1 MSLSSL
7 SDSWGAPNKGILAF
21 YSPLK
26 SSFTLSKLRFFGFR
40 RPKNTSC
47 YARPEVSWEFR
58 LKKNTMK
65 KLLLVVAMAF
75 AALSL
80 SVGGAQAQEL
90 ANATPYVAVNGS
102 SQVKVTPD
110 EIYLRITLDEGD
122 TKGKDIIEAQYKRLF
137 SALRKCNV
145 DVEKH
150 LSLLDMSSEYYR
162 RGSSLATT
170 QYELKLT
177 SAESVGAVFEA
188 LDKDGITNVSVT
200 RTASSKIDDYRR
212 QARQEAIRNAQSRA
226 RDLAEAIGQSIGACF
241 EINDYTSEARVTN
254 SRVMMAKNA
263 VADMTAEEFA
273 EPNVEFEQIV
283 INYNVSA
290 KFVLNTK

>member
-1 MSLSSL
+1 
-7 SDSWGAPNKGILAF
+7 
-21 YSPLK
+21 
-26 SSFTLSKLRFFGFR
+26 
-40 RPKNTSC
+40 
-47 YARPEVSWEFR
+47 
-58 LKKNTMK
+58 MK
-65 KLLLVVAMAF
+65 KMLLVVAMAVV
-75 AALSL
+75 ALSL
-80 SVGGAQAQEL
+80 SVGRAQAQEL
-90 ANATPYVAVNGS
+90 TNANPFVAVNGS
-102 SQVKVTPD
+102 SQVKITPD
-110 EIYLRITLDEGD
+110 EIYLRIKLDEGD
-122 TKGKDIIEAQYKRLF
+122 TKGKDIIEAQRKRLF
-137 SALRKCNV
+137 SALRRCGV
-145 DVEKH
+145 DIEKQ
-150 LSLLDMSSEYYR
+150 LTLLNMSSEYFR

-177 SAESVGAVFEA
+177 SAEAVRAVFEA
-188 LDKDGITNVSVT
+188 LDKDGITNVAVT

-254 SRVMMAKNA
+254 SRVMMAKSAA
-263 VADMTAEEFA
+263 VDMVAEEV

>member
-1 MSLSSL
+1 M
-7 SDSWGAPNKGILAF
+7 A
-21 YSPLK
+21 
-26 SSFTLSKLRFFGFR
+26 
-40 RPKNTSC
+40 
-47 YARPEVSWEFR
+47 
-58 LKKNTMK
+58 
-65 KLLLVVAMAF
+65 VVAM
-75 AALSL
+75 SL

-90 ANATPYVAVNGS
+90 TNATPFVAVNGS
-102 SQVKVTPD
+102 SQVKITPD
-110 EIYLRITLDEGD
+110 EIYLRIKLDEGD
-122 TKGKDIIEAQYKRLF
+122 TKGKDIIEAQRKRLF
-137 SALRKCNV
+137 SALRRCGV
-145 DVEKH
+145 DIEKQ
-150 LSLLDMSSEYYR
+150 LTLLNMSSEYFR

-177 SAESVGAVFEA
+177 SAEAVRAVFEA
-188 LDKDGITNVSVT
+188 LDKDGITNVAVT

-254 SRVMMAKNA
+254 SRVMMAKSAA
-263 VADMTAEEFA
+263 VDMAAEEV

>member
-1 MSLSSL
+1 
-7 SDSWGAPNKGILAF
+7 
-21 YSPLK
+21 
-26 SSFTLSKLRFFGFR
+26 
-40 RPKNTSC
+40 
-47 YARPEVSWEFR
+47 
-58 LKKNTMK
+58 MK
-65 KLLLVVAMAF
+65 KLLLSLVTVAM
-75 AALSL
+75 LSL
-80 SVGGAQAQEL
+80 WAYDAQAQDFHQ
-90 ANATPYVAVNGS
+90 TIPSVSVNGS

-122 TKGKDIIEAQYKRLF
+122 TKGKDVIEAQRKRLF
-137 SALRKCNV
+137 SALRRCGV
-145 DVEKH
+145 DIEKQ
-150 LSLLDMSSEYYR
+150 LTLLDMSSEYFR

-177 SAESVGAVFEA
+177 SAEAVRAVFEA

-254 SRVMMAKNA
+254 SRVMMAKSAA
-263 VADMTAEEFA
+263 VDMAAEEV

>member
-1 MSLSSL
+1 
-7 SDSWGAPNKGILAF
+7 
-21 YSPLK
+21 
-26 SSFTLSKLRFFGFR
+26 
-40 RPKNTSC
+40 
-47 YARPEVSWEFR
+47 
-58 LKKNTMK
+58 MK

-122 TKGKDIIEAQYKRLF
+122 TKGKDVIEAQRKRLF
-137 SALRKCNV
+137 SALRRCGV
-145 DVEKH
+145 DIEKQ
-150 LSLLDMSSEYYR
+150 LTLLDMSSENFR

-177 SAESVGAVFEA
+177 SAEAVREVFEA
-188 LDKDGITNVSVT
+188 LDKDGMTNVSVT

-212 QARQEAIRNAQSRA
+212 QARQQAIRNAQSRA

-254 SRVMMAKNA
+254 SRVMMAKSAA
-263 VADMTAEEFA
+263 VDMAAEEV

>member
-1 MSLSSL
+1 
-7 SDSWGAPNKGILAF
+7 
-21 YSPLK
+21 
-26 SSFTLSKLRFFGFR
+26 
-40 RPKNTSC
+40 
-47 YARPEVSWEFR
+47 
-58 LKKNTMK
+58 MK

-80 SVGGAQAQEL
+80 SVGRAQAQEL
-90 ANATPYVAVNGS
+90 TNANPFVAVNGS
-102 SQVKVTPD
+102 SQVKITPD

-122 TKGKDIIEAQYKRLF
+122 TKGKDVIEAQRKRLF
-137 SALRKCNV
+137 SALRRCGV
-145 DVEKH
+145 DIEKQ
-150 LSLLDMSSEYYR
+150 LTLLDMSSEYFR

-177 SAESVGAVFEA
+177 SAEAVRAVFEA
-188 LDKDGITNVSVT
+188 LDKDGITNVAVT

-212 QARQEAIRNAQSRA
+212 QARQQAIRNAQSRA

-254 SRVMMAKNA
+254 SRVMMAKSAA
-263 VADMTAEEFA
+263 VDMAAEEVV
-273 EPNVEFEQIV
+273 PNVEFEQIV

>member
-1 MSLSSL
+1 
-7 SDSWGAPNKGILAF
+7 
-21 YSPLK
+21 
-26 SSFTLSKLRFFGFR
+26 
-40 RPKNTSC
+40 
-47 YARPEVSWEFR
+47 
-58 LKKNTMK
+58 MK
-65 KLLLVVAMAF
+65 KLLLSLVAVAM
-75 AALSL
+75 LSL
-80 SVGGAQAQEL
+80 WAYDAQAQDFHQ
-90 ANATPYVAVNGS
+90 TIPSVSVNGS

-122 TKGKDIIEAQYKRLF
+122 TKGKDVIEAQRKRLF
-137 SALRKCNV
+137 SALRRCGV
-145 DVEKH
+145 DIEKQ
-150 LSLLDMSSEYYR
+150 LTLLDMSSEYFR

-177 SAESVGAVFEA
+177 SAEAVRAVFEA

-254 SRVMMAKNA
+254 SRVMMAKSAA
-263 VADMTAEEFA
+263 VDMAAEEV

>member
-1 MSLSSL
+1 
-7 SDSWGAPNKGILAF
+7 
-21 YSPLK
+21 
-26 SSFTLSKLRFFGFR
+26 
-40 RPKNTSC
+40 
-47 YARPEVSWEFR
+47 
-58 LKKNTMK
+58 MK

-80 SVGGAQAQEL
+80 SVGRVQAQEL

-122 TKGKDIIEAQYKRLF
+122 TKGKDVIELQRKRLF
-137 SALRKCNV
+137 SALKRCGV
-145 DVEKH
+145 DVEKQ
-150 LSLLDMSSEYYR
+150 LTLLDMSSEYFR
-162 RGSSLATT
+162 RGNSLATT

-177 SAESVGAVFEA
+177 SAEAVKEVFES
-188 LDKDGITNVSVT
+188 LEKSGISYVT
-200 RTASSKIDDYRR
+200 VCRTACSKIDDYRR

-254 SRVMMAKNA
+254 SRVMMAKSAA
-263 VADMTAEEFA
+263 VDMAAEEV

>member
-1 MSLSSL
+1 M
-7 SDSWGAPNKGILAF
+7 
-21 YSPLK
+21 
-26 SSFTLSKLRFFGFR
+26 
-40 RPKNTSC
+40 
-47 YARPEVSWEFR
+47 
-58 LKKNTMK
+58 
-65 KLLLVVAMAF
+65 LLVVAMAVV
-75 AALSL
+75 ALSL
-80 SVGGAQAQEL
+80 SVGRAQAQEL
-90 ANATPYVAVNGS
+90 TNANPFVAVNGS
-102 SQVKVTPD
+102 SQVKITPD
-110 EIYLRITLDEGD
+110 EIYLRIKLDEGD
-122 TKGKDIIEAQYKRLF
+122 TKGKDIIEAQRKRLF
-137 SALRKCNV
+137 SALRRCGV
-145 DVEKH
+145 DIEKQ
-150 LSLLDMSSEYYR
+150 LTLLNMSSEYFR

-177 SAESVGAVFEA
+177 SAEAVRAVFEA
-188 LDKDGITNVSVT
+188 LDKDGITNVAVT

-254 SRVMMAKNA
+254 SRVMMAKSAA
-263 VADMTAEEFA
+263 VDMVAEEV

>member
-1 MSLSSL
+1 M
-7 SDSWGAPNKGILAF
+7 
-21 YSPLK
+21 
-26 SSFTLSKLRFFGFR
+26 
-40 RPKNTSC
+40 
-47 YARPEVSWEFR
+47 
-58 LKKNTMK
+58 
-65 KLLLVVAMAF
+65 LLVVAMAF

-90 ANATPYVAVNGS
+90 ANATPYVSVNGS

-122 TKGKDIIEAQYKRLF
+122 TKGKDVIEAQRKRLF
-137 SALRKCNV
+137 SALRRCGV
-145 DVEKH
+145 DIEKQ
-150 LSLLDMSSEYYR
+150 LTLLDMSSEYFR

-177 SAESVGAVFEA
+177 SAEAVREVFEA

-254 SRVMMAKNA
+254 SRVMMAKSAA
-263 VADMTAEEFA
+263 VDMAAEEV

>member
-1 MSLSSL
+1 
-7 SDSWGAPNKGILAF
+7 
-21 YSPLK
+21 
-26 SSFTLSKLRFFGFR
+26 
-40 RPKNTSC
+40 
-47 YARPEVSWEFR
+47 
-58 LKKNTMK
+58 MK
-65 KLLLVVAMAF
+65 KLLLSLVAVAM
-75 AALSL
+75 LSL
-80 SVGGAQAQEL
+80 WAYDAQAQDFHQ
-90 ANATPYVAVNGS
+90 TIPSVSVNGS

-122 TKGKDIIEAQYKRLF
+122 TKGKDVIELQRKRLF
-137 SALRKCNV
+137 SALKRCGV
-145 DVEKH
+145 DVEKQ
-150 LSLLDMSSEYYR
+150 LTLLDMSSEYFR
-162 RGSSLATT
+162 RGNSLATT

-177 SAESVGAVFEA
+177 SAEAVKEVFES
-188 LDKDGITNVSVT
+188 LEKYGISNVTVS
-200 RTASSKIDDYRR
+200 RTACSKIDDYRR

-241 EINDYTSEARVTN
+241 EINDYTSEARVTG

>member
-1 MSLSSL
+1 
-7 SDSWGAPNKGILAF
+7 
-21 YSPLK
+21 
-26 SSFTLSKLRFFGFR
+26 
-40 RPKNTSC
+40 
-47 YARPEVSWEFR
+47 
-58 LKKNTMK
+58 MK

-122 TKGKDIIEAQYKRLF
+122 TKGKDVIEAQRKRLF
-137 SALRKCNV
+137 SALRRCGV
-145 DVEKH
+145 DIEKQ
-150 LSLLDMSSEYYR
+150 LTLLDMSSEYFR

-177 SAESVGAVFEA
+177 SAEAVRAVFDA

-241 EINDYTSEARVTN
+241 EINDYTSEVRVTN
-254 SRVMMAKNA
+254 SRVMMAKSAA
-263 VADMTAEEFA
+263 VDMAAEEV

-283 INYNVSA
+283 INYSVSA

>member
-1 MSLSSL
+1 
-7 SDSWGAPNKGILAF
+7 
-21 YSPLK
+21 
-26 SSFTLSKLRFFGFR
+26 
-40 RPKNTSC
+40 
-47 YARPEVSWEFR
+47 
-58 LKKNTMK
+58 MK
-65 KLLLVVAMAF
+65 KLLLVVAMAVV
-75 AALSL
+75 AMSL

-90 ANATPYVAVNGS
+90 TNATPFVAVNGS
-102 SQVKVTPD
+102 SQVKITPD
-110 EIYLRITLDEGD
+110 EIYLRIKLDEGD
-122 TKGKDIIEAQYKRLF
+122 TKGKDIIEAQRKRLF
-137 SALRKCNV
+137 SALRRCGV
-145 DVEKH
+145 DIEKQ
-150 LSLLDMSSEYYR
+150 LTLLNMSSEYFR

-177 SAESVGAVFEA
+177 SAEAVRAVFEA
-188 LDKDGITNVSVT
+188 LDKDGITNVAVT

-254 SRVMMAKNA
+254 SRVMMAKSAA
-263 VADMTAEEFA
+263 VDMAAEEV

>member
-1 MSLSSL
+1 
-7 SDSWGAPNKGILAF
+7 
-21 YSPLK
+21 
-26 SSFTLSKLRFFGFR
+26 
-40 RPKNTSC
+40 
-47 YARPEVSWEFR
+47 
-58 LKKNTMK
+58 MK
-65 KLLLVVAMAF
+65 KMLLVVAMAVV
-75 AALSL
+75 ALSL
-80 SVGGAQAQEL
+80 SVGRVEAQEM
-90 ANATPYVAVNGS
+90 ANTTPFVAVNGS

-122 TKGKDIIEAQYKRLF
+122 TKGKDVIEAQRKRLF
-137 SALRKCNV
+137 SALRRCGV
-145 DVEKH
+145 DIEKQ
-150 LSLLDMSSEYYR
+150 LTLLDMSSEYFR

-177 SAESVGAVFEA
+177 SAEAVRAVFEA
-188 LDKDGITNVSVT
+188 LDKYGITNVVVS
-200 RTASSKIDDYRR
+200 RTACSKIDDYRR

-254 SRVMMAKNA
+254 SRVMMAKSAA
-263 VADMTAEEFA
+263 VDMAAEEV

>member
-1 MSLSSL
+1 
-7 SDSWGAPNKGILAF
+7 
-21 YSPLK
+21 
-26 SSFTLSKLRFFGFR
+26 
-40 RPKNTSC
+40 
-47 YARPEVSWEFR
+47 
-58 LKKNTMK
+58 MK

-122 TKGKDIIEAQYKRLF
+122 TKGKDVIEAQRKRLF
-137 SALRKCNV
+137 SALRRCGV
-145 DVEKH
+145 DIEKQ
-150 LSLLDMSSEYYR
+150 LTLLDMSSENFR

-177 SAESVGAVFEA
+177 SAEAVREVFEA

-212 QARQEAIRNAQSRA
+212 QARQQAIRNAQSRA

-254 SRVMMAKNA
+254 SRVMMAKSAA
-263 VADMTAEEFA
+263 VDMAAEEV

>member
-1 MSLSSL
+1 
-7 SDSWGAPNKGILAF
+7 
-21 YSPLK
+21 
-26 SSFTLSKLRFFGFR
+26 
-40 RPKNTSC
+40 
-47 YARPEVSWEFR
+47 
-58 LKKNTMK
+58 MK

-122 TKGKDIIEAQYKRLF
+122 TKGKDVIEAQRKRLF
-137 SALRKCNV
+137 SALRRCGV
-145 DVEKH
+145 DIEKQ
-150 LSLLDMSSEYYR
+150 LTLLDMSSEYFR

-177 SAESVGAVFEA
+177 SAEAVRAVFEA

-212 QARQEAIRNAQSRA
+212 QARQEAIRTAQSRA

-254 SRVMMAKNA
+254 SRVMMAKSAA
-263 VADMTAEEFA
+263 VDMAAEEV

-283 INYNVSA
+283 INYTVSA

>member
-1 MSLSSL
+1 M
-7 SDSWGAPNKGILAF
+7 
-21 YSPLK
+21 
-26 SSFTLSKLRFFGFR
+26 
-40 RPKNTSC
+40 
-47 YARPEVSWEFR
+47 
-58 LKKNTMK
+58 
-65 KLLLVVAMAF
+65 LLVVAMAF
-75 AALSL
+75 VALSL

-122 TKGKDIIEAQYKRLF
+122 TKGKDVIEAQRKRLF
-137 SALRKCNV
+137 SALRRCGV
-145 DVEKH
+145 DIEKQ
-150 LSLLDMSSEYYR
+150 LTLLDMSSEYFR

-177 SAESVGAVFEA
+177 SAEAVRAVFEA

>member
-1 MSLSSL
+1 
-7 SDSWGAPNKGILAF
+7 
-21 YSPLK
+21 
-26 SSFTLSKLRFFGFR
+26 
-40 RPKNTSC
+40 
-47 YARPEVSWEFR
+47 
-58 LKKNTMK
+58 MK
-65 KLLLVVAMAF
+65 KLLFVVAMAVV
-75 AALSL
+75 ALSL
-80 SVGGAQAQEL
+80 SVCRAQAQEL

-122 TKGKDIIEAQYKRLF
+122 TKGKDVIELQRKRLF
-137 SALRKCNV
+137 SALRKCGV
-145 DVEKH
+145 DIEKQ
-150 LSLLDMSSEYYR
+150 LTLLDMSSEYFR
-162 RGSSLATT
+162 RGNSLATT

-177 SAESVGAVFEA
+177 SAGAVKEVFES
-188 LDKDGITNVSVT
+188 LEKSGISNVTVS
-200 RTASSKIDDYRR
+200 RTACSKIDDYRR

-241 EINDYTSEARVTN
+241 EINDYTSEARVTG

-263 VADMTAEEFA
+263 VVDMATEEFA

-283 INYNVSA
+283 INYNISA